1 MRVNNNVQYFMLDCS
16 SPHPPRSIPGLGK
29 SVGAVREEVLDA
41 LGQPRLRRVVQR
53 REAEV
58 IPRAHLHAGPT
69 PSVPMLLLASSGM
82 GAAQAPVPAQPVVAC
97 CVCASGPTRVC
108 APGAWS
114 DS

>member
-1 MRVNNNVQYFMLDCS
+1 MIQYFMLDCS

-69 PSVPMLLLASSGM
+69 PSVPLLLLASAARRPPQLERPAPTAR
-82 GAAQAPVPAQPVVAC
+82 GAG
-97 CVCASGPTRVC
+97 CV
-108 APGAWS
+108 
-114 DS
+114 DSHTHIT